1 MRKRKILALL
11 GLCIAGLILVGAGW
25 ENLPVKEIKIE
36 GNRKIEKQAI
46 FYKIRTK
53 VGKPFQSKIIEEDI
67 KAIYNIGYFENI
79 EIDVQKIDDG
89 LSVTYLLTE
98 RPLIKKITFLGNK
111 KIRLETLQEKIDI
124 NTGNIL
130 NLFLIKKNI
139 QNLTQYYKDE
149 GYYQVHITSKT
160 EKISEEW
167 SGLIFNIEEG
177 KKIKIRKVIIE
188 GNNSYS
194 TKKIKK
200 LIKTKKYG
208 FFSFLSSSGYLKKDV
223 LSQDAQQIEN
233 FYLDNGY
240 IHADI
245 QEPKIFFDSEKKGLI
260 ITFSMQEG
268 DQFWT
273 RNISIEGNK
282 ILSTAEIQKKLEI
295 KSKNIFNQSLMR
307 QDISKVQDLYSEH
320 GYVFSRVVPITHEIP
335 EDKKIDVTLN
345 IEEGGLTH
353 VNLIKILGNIKTR
366 DKVIRREV
374 KLLEGDIF
382 NSRKIRQSYYNI
394 NNLGFFEEVNLDV
407 QPKPQKN
414 MVDLAIRVKERMTG
428 QMSIGGGYS
437 SEDQFVGTAE
447 IKLGNLQGLGQKLS
461 ISAELSSKRSTYDIG
476 FTEPWLF
483 DIPLSAG
490 FDIYYVDKEYDT
502 FTKTAKGGDIRLGY
516 PVADY
521 TRLFGTYMYERINK
535 KEDVSSLDDII
546 IEEKST
552 TSSIRLTLVRDS
564 RDNRFKPSKGSLNR
578 LSFQLAGGAL
588 GGTNYF
594 TKRIFDSGWHFP
606 VWKQLVLSLHGKI
619 GYASGYKGRELPDF
633 ERFYVGGLST
643 VRGYEE
649 RSIGPKDPPNTG
661 DPIGGNK
668 LVVTNVEFNF
678 PIYDIMR
685 GVLFWDAGNVF
696 VEEEEL
702 FGYSL
707 RMGVGVGLRFFTP
720 IGPLRFDLGWP
731 LDRDKKYN
739 NEASIFHFAIGTY
752 F

>member
-1 MRKRKILALL
+1 M
-11 GLCIAGLILVGAGW
+11 
-25 ENLPVKEIKIE
+25 
-36 GNRKIEKQAI
+36 
-46 FYKIRTK
+46 T
-53 VGKPFQSKIIEEDI
+53 
-67 KAIYNIGYFENI
+67 
-79 EIDVQKIDDG
+79 
-89 LSVTYLLTE
+89 
-98 RPLIKKITFLGNK
+98 
-111 KIRLETLQEKIDI
+111 
-124 NTGNIL
+124 
-130 NLFLIKKNI
+130 
-139 QNLTQYYKDE
+139 DE
-149 GYYQVHITSKT
+149 
-160 EKISEEW
+160 
-167 SGLIFNIEEG
+167 
-177 KKIKIRKVIIE
+177 
-188 GNNSYS
+188 
-194 TKKIKK
+194 
-200 LIKTKKYG
+200 
-208 FFSFLSSSGYLKKDV
+208 
-223 LSQDAQQIEN
+223 
-233 FYLDNGY
+233 
-240 IHADI
+240 
-245 QEPKIFFDSEKKGLI
+245 
-260 ITFSMQEG
+260 
-268 DQFWT
+268 
-273 RNISIEGNK
+273 
-282 ILSTAEIQKKLEI
+282 
-295 KSKNIFNQSLMR
+295 
-307 QDISKVQDLYSEH
+307 
-320 GYVFSRVVPITHEIP
+320 
-335 EDKKIDVTLN
+335 KKIDVALN

-353 VNLIKILGNIKTR
+353 INVINIMGNIKTR

-407 QPKPQKN
+407 QPKPQKE
-414 MVDLAIRVKERMTG
+414 MVDLVIKVKERMTG
-428 QMSIGGGYS
+428 QMSVGGGYS
-437 SEDQFVGTAE
+437 SEDHFVGTAE
-447 IKLGNLQGLGQKLS
+447 IKLGNLRGLGQKLS

-521 TRLFGTYMYERINK
+521 TRLFGTYLYERINQK
-535 KEDVSSLDDII
+535 DDITSSDDVVN
-546 IEEKST
+546 EDKST
-552 TSSIRLTLVRDS
+552 TSSIRLTLVRDT

-578 LSFQLAGGAL
+578 VSFQLAGGAL

-594 TKRIFDSGWHFP
+594 TKRIIDSGWHFP
-606 VWKQLVLSLHGKI
+606 IWKQLVLSLHGKI
-619 GYASGYKGRELPDF
+619 GYASGYKGRKLPDF

-649 RSIGPKDPPNTG
+649 RSIGPKKPRYTG

-707 RMGVGVGLRFFTP
+707 RQGVGVGLRFFTP

-731 LDRDKKYN
+731 VDRDKKYN